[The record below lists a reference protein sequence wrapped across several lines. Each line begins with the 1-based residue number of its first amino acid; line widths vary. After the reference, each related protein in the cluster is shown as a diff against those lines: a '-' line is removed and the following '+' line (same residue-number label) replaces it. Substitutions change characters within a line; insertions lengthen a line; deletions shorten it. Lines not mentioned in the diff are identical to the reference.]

1 MPSFV
6 TFNGITRFLP
16 GGITKVNTDA
26 LNAVVAGENSIVAV
40 VGEAD
45 GGAPGTE
52 GLVTLFDD
60 TKALSLF
67 RSGPIVNAVPL
78 SFQSANDEN
87 VPGGA
92 SRTIVYK
99 TNNSTQATLS
109 LPAGEAAGV
118 IGTPASPG
126 TTTGGAA
133 TTLIDTVLG
142 STFANDE
149 LNGMWVVLRP
159 FSVTTEVR
167 KIVDYDAGTQT
178 MTITGAD
185 WTVDPA
191 TDDYLVLENEV
202 VLTDA
207 LDAASTSTI
216 IDFEEVV
223 GMTVNVHAGRWLF
236 IQDAPAVTFI
246 RKITGNTATTL
257 TVSPALPTAPT
268 AGAYAEI
275 LANVIDL
282 TSVDWGL
289 HTNGITA
296 DPADGVVVAGS
307 KVVTLAFEGEDEI
320 SPEVGGAIFLNLL
333 YRGGAEN
340 IGDTV
345 DGTGTVTTT
354 VIDLQTGGLT
364 PSDHIGT
371 QVLINGEFTT
381 ITANTAEQ
389 ITVSPALSAVP
400 LNNNDVSIRTVTA
413 GVMEVTGS
421 SGVAT
426 NLFTRLTGVVGDNLG
441 IEFTPN
447 MTLRGLIDK
456 INSNA
461 NYLATVPNNINA
473 DVSLAADF
481 DFGPRTV
488 VSVLNSENI
497 ATDGLFQNLVA
508 LVNYFNNFSELS
520 NAARSTTD
528 ASEGCCSPAAF
539 GASQEPANFVG
550 GTRGVSLNSDFQA
563 GLDELL
569 KVRANSVVPLI
580 DQDLENEGNSST
592 ATVDSVTAQLS
603 AHVATARSTAQN
615 TAGERGGFIGRRG
628 TKTQVIAAANSL
640 NDFDVQLVPQNPT
653 ALNASGSLVVFGPR
667 ELAVMGASMRAGV
680 IEVGEPLTHKNL
692 RISGISQDSS
702 WDPTDLTDANDMV
715 INGILFVEPVEGQG
729 FRWVR
734 DITTHIKDNNLA
746 KSEGSVRDIVR
757 FIAFGLRKFLV
768 DIYTGRKATPATV
781 SSVKDDASTFLEQQR
796 SDNLIVD
803 STDPATQAV
812 IRAFHNL
819 KVTSSGDT
827 LTLNV
832 GFFPAPG
839 INFILN
845 ELFVQ
850 LAQQAA

>member
-26 LNAVVAGENSIVAV
+26 LNAVVAGENSIVAL

-45 GGAPGTE
+45 GGAPGTQ

-60 TKALSLF
+60 TRALSLF

-78 SFQSANDEN
+78 AFQSANDEN

-92 SRTIVYK
+92 SRAIIYK

-109 LPAGEAAGV
+109 LPADNADNV
-118 IGTPASPG
+118 IGTPAAPG
-126 TTTGGAA
+126 TTTGGSA
-133 TTLIDTVLG
+133 TTLIDTTLA
-142 STFANDE
+142 STFADDE
-149 LNGMWVVLRP
+149 LNGMWIVLRP
-159 FSVTTEVR
+159 FAGDTEVR
-167 KIVDYDAGTQT
+167 QIADYDAGTQT
-178 MTITGAD
+178 MTIVGTD
-185 WTVDPA
+185 WTAVPV

-202 VLTDA
+202 LLTGA

-216 IDFEEVV
+216 IEFKVV
-223 GMTVNVHAGRWLF
+223 TGFTVNEHAGRWLF
-236 IQDAPAVTFI
+236 IQDASAVTFI
-246 RKITGNTATTL
+246 RQITGNTATTL
-257 TVSPALPTAPT
+257 TVSPALPAAPT

-320 SPEVGGAIFLNLL
+320 SPEVGGAVFFNLL
-333 YRGGAEN
+333 YRGGAEA

-345 DGTGTVTTT
+345 DGIGTTT
-354 VIDLQTGGLT
+354 VFELQTGGLT
-364 PSDHIGT
+364 PSAHIGT
-371 QVLINGEFTT
+371 QVLVNGELTT
-381 ITANTAEQ
+381 ITANSATQ
-389 ITVSPALSAVP
+389 LTVSPP
-400 LNNNDVSIRTVTA
+400 LTTAPGNNDDVSIRTVTA
-413 GVMEVTGS
+413 GVVEVTGA

-426 NLFTRLTGVVGDNLG
+426 NLLTRLTGVVGDNLG

-447 MTLRGLIDK
+447 MTLRDLVDH
-456 INSNA
+456 INANV
-461 NYLATVPNNINA
+461 NYLATVPNNVNA
-473 DVSLAADF
+473 DVALAADF
-481 DFGPRTV
+481 DFGPRTI

-508 LVNYFNNFSELS
+508 LVNYFNSFSELS
-520 NAARSTTD
+520 SATRSTAD
-528 ASEGCCSPAAF
+528 SSEGCCSPAAF
-539 GASQEPANFVG
+539 GAGQEPASFAG
-550 GTRGVSLNSDFQA
+550 GARGISLNSDFQA

-580 DQDLENEGNSST
+580 DQDLTNEGFSST
-592 ATVDSVTAQLS
+592 ATIASVAAQLS
-603 AHVATARSTAQN
+603 SHVATARTTAQN
-615 TAGERGGFIGRRG
+615 TAGERGGFIGKRG
-628 TKTQVIAAANSL
+628 TKAEVIEQANAL
-640 NDFDVQLVPQNPT
+640 NDFDIQLVPQNPT

-680 IEVGEPLTHKNL
+680 IEVGEPLTHKDL
-692 RISGISQDSS
+692 RISGIDQDSS

-781 SSVKDDASTFLEQQR
+781 SSVKDDAATFLEQQR